1 MNKMKEAYYYSI
13 LDNKK
18 VRCELCPHN
27 CIIANGKSG
36 ICKVRKN
43 LAGKLISMVYGRPVS
58 IHSDPV
64 EKKPLYHFFPG
75 HQVLSIG
82 TLGCNLKCKFCQNFE
97 ISQISSADVDIVKE
111 IPIEEIID
119 RAMLKQRNIGL
130 AYTYNEPVV
139 YFEYMMDLAKLIK
152 NRGMKNIMVSNGY
165 INPEPLKELLE
176 IINAFNIDI
185 KSFNNDFYLTYTKS
199 SLEPVL
205 NSIST
210 IAKSDKHLELTFLA
224 IPGLN
229 DDIEEFEKMT
239 DWIVEICGRRTV
251 LHVSRYFPK
260 YQMSIPPTPSKT
272 LEHLCAIAKK
282 KLDFVY
288 MGNVQ
293 DSEGND
299 TICPGCGKTVI
310 SRNGYY
316 TTIDGL
322 SSTGKCKNCE
332 EVILINNI
340 CI

>member
-1 MNKMKEAYYYSI
+1 MKEACYYSI
-13 LDNKK
+13 LDNNM
-18 VRCELCPHN
+18 VRCELCPHY
-27 CIIANGKSG
+27 CIIANDKSG

-43 LAGKLISMVYGRPVS
+43 LAGKLESMVYGRPVS

-119 RAMLKQRNIGL
+119 RAILKQRNIGL

-139 YFEYMMDLAKLIK
+139 YFEYMLDLAKLIK
-152 NRGMKNIMVSNGY
+152 SRGMKNIMVSNGY
-165 INPEPLKELLE
+165 INSEPLKELLE
-176 IINAFNIDI
+176 IIDAFNIDI
-185 KSFNNDFYLTYTKS
+185 KSFNNDFYRTFTKS

-229 DDIEEFEKMT
+229 DDIEEFKKMT

-251 LHVSRYFPK
+251 LHISRYFPK

-272 LEHLCAIAKK
+272 LDHLYVIAKK

-288 MGNVQ
+288 MGNIQ
-293 DSEGND
+293 DFEGND
-299 TICPGCGKTVI
+299 TICPACGKTVI